1 MRHKD
6 RKRKSFS
13 DHPDKRQAAVGANN
27 YSPVAA
33 PATGGSETDQ
43 PAGGPPQ
50 QRIEQEAGH
59 HHRWLRRLF
68 WAGVILAA
76 VIVVLRIA
84 LWLSLPWIID
94 KTMEQYGLNARYERL
109 NLSLLTG
116 DAELWHLVLVPTD
129 ANTPFAD
136 VEYCRAAVSLVTLF
150 TRRLI
155 VRRVEIDGM
164 DINLT
169 RAQDGTFPQLRTLLT
184 VLRQRS
190 KAAQPTDTAA
200 APTAASPGQIDL
212 TPPLQMDA
220 LRLQHVQLQFRD
232 ETVEPVFETQLDL
245 NVRLSDLRSDKR
257 KTRFQILLSSP
268 PVLDQ
273 LQIDGTGSAEGRDLL
288 AEVHVALQGLHPD
301 AVKDY
306 LADLGLVPDAR
317 NLALSCSG
325 SVRVQGIEVMDAND
339 AGPVI
344 DETLSSN
351 EIAAAPSS
359 ATLQVQL
366 ESKNTT
372 VTIDGAEHFV
382 LEHAAVDAN
391 VADSGAIRAG
401 RIQIRGGAFHAW
413 RRPAGALSVGGFQ
426 FTRRPRPEPTSGPSD
441 QRPATSDGFAWSLDS
456 VEVRDVRLVLHD
468 QSVSPQADLALDLND
483 VTVRSAASDQEGLTL
498 TARLGAPGVVESLQ
512 TQGTVVLSSSQGSAA
527 LKISGTGI
535 RPDALQ
541 PYLEGLGLESLYTGG
556 TFSCDVNATFTN
568 QPNEPIGASGAITN
582 IHLQDTEELFG
593 LKTIG
598 VQGASIDP
606 VTGATRIDQVEISGQ
621 RLAVARDREGCLAT
635 LGFRLVGR
643 TSEPAPHQAESMEA
657 VQEIR
662 TPSTLGAHR
671 TKTAPIEIGRL
682 SWHDNELTFVDRM
695 VTPAK
700 TIAVPDLGFELTNL
714 VLGGDPNAASPA
726 SVKAWLR
733 SPGTIETVQLSGS
746 VAPEP
751 AGLSFDL
758 DLRGE
763 GLALVAMAPY
773 LAALGTESVMTEGS
787 VAARTKGRITW
798 GIDGLHCSAT
808 IRDAAVRD
816 GAAELAGLDQIDI
829 AQLHLAAT
837 GFQVERI
844 MLERPRLMLSRD
856 ESGVFACAGLRI
868 VRGQKTETEASPE
881 PVRPVRV
888 GRLEMKGAQIQWSD
902 HAVTPA
908 VSQSVGIDL
917 ALSEL
922 ALGVESPPTT
932 ISATVRAPGIVQKA
946 TVTGQLQTTPSKQGA
961 DLTLDAAGVN
971 AGPLLS
977 YLPPAVRPAL
987 EQGQLH
993 ARVTGELTA
1002 HPEGGRRIRASATDV
1017 DYRGD
1022 SEPEPFLRFD
1032 SAELAVD
1039 RFDPNAHLISIEQVS
1054 LQGLEATVE
1063 RKASGLMSLLGFDF
1077 GASESAP
1084 TDASG
1089 TTDEQRG
1096 LTPSASEEPP
1106 AAQQTVPDQAPG
1118 LASAVARKARRLPLV
1133 VLDRLSLEASKL
1145 TVKDAARPAATP
1157 LVISNL
1163 KVANTETVK
1172 LLGDEPDTNPPV
1184 KIDVHGQIEPLTES
1198 LALKIEVSPFVAQPQ
1213 ILAEWDITQ
1222 IQGPGLVSILPEV
1235 RSAVDANNL
1244 HTGRFSGTAQLTLH
1258 VERRDVA
1265 EFDFSRPFGV
1275 DAWVKAMAFRDAQT
1289 DTVLAGVEELR
1300 IVAPKVDLNSGSVH
1314 VKEIGLVNPQGAIRR
1329 ETDGWHLLGMTWK
1342 TTAKGRSADA
1352 NAVASANPQSPIHN
1366 PQSAFDLRVDQLL
1379 VTGVDFALVDNTVE
1393 PPMYVPLKGLDVEVR
1408 GFATAGADVK
1418 TPMRFNVIATAGEV
1432 PLPQTRRSSASASE
1446 EPADLPLAD
1455 IEDSSEP
1462 STMEN
1467 RLLFQ
1472 ELSATGRL
1480 TLYPRPDGW
1489 VKAGLSGLELVNFR
1503 GVASESGVTLRKGVF
1518 DASVDMRFHKDQP
1531 LSTRARLVFTD
1542 LSLTEPPDGFL
1553 AQLLTLPAS
1562 LDTVLF
1568 ILRDAGGSIRLPLS
1582 FKIGEDGLSRGQ
1594 ITQAAVGAAA
1604 TLIAGAVA
1612 GSPYRVAGTIGN
1624 ILGGDKEETSG
1635 AETYVVEYA
1644 AGITMLSDHQ
1654 AAELAQIAERLR
1666 NERDLAV
1673 TVRHHLGAADIEKA
1687 AGLVNLSEPQTKAL
1701 LAKLRQERTEL
1712 RRRRD
1717 ELAGQTRAAYAAG
1730 SRGNVTTRTRQ
1741 LQQAETQLG
1750 LIEQALDN
1758 LLETMR
1764 PGSEYAV
1771 RRRTQDA
1778 CIAIGKARIETV
1790 AALLAIEPA
1799 ADGPEASGRVTFVP
1813 PRFTEAGDPA
1823 GRITL
1828 TLSKSKAR

>member
-1 MRHKD
+1 MGH
-6 RKRKSFS
+6 RKRRTKSFS
-13 DHPDKRQAAVGANN
+13 DHPDPSQGASRMTPTVG
-27 YSPVAA
+27 
-33 PATGGSETDQ
+33 E
-43 PAGGPPQ
+43 PPDR
-50 QRIEQEAGH
+50 RIEREVGH
-59 HHRWLRRLF
+59 RHRWLRRLF
-68 WAGVILAA
+68 WACVILAA
-76 VIVVLRIA
+76 VIVILRIA

-136 VEYCRAAVSLVTLF
+136 VEYCRGAVSLVTLLS
-150 TRRLI
+150 RRLV

-164 DINLT
+164 DISLT

-190 KAAQPTDTAA
+190 EAAQPTDSEA
-200 APTAASPGQIDL
+200 APTSVSPHQIDL
-212 TPPLQMDA
+212 TPPLRMDA

-232 ETVEPVFETQLDL
+232 ETVEPVFQTQLDL

-257 KTRFQILLSSP
+257 KTRFQVLLSSP

-288 AEVHVALQGLHPD
+288 AELHVALQGLHPD

-325 SVRVQGIEVMDAND
+325 SVRVQGIQVTEAND
-339 AGPVI
+339 VAPLI
-344 DETLSSN
+344 EQTASPN
-351 EIAAAPSS
+351 EVAAALSS
-359 ATLQVQL
+359 ATLRVQL

-372 VTIDGAEHFV
+372 VTIDGTEHFV
-382 LEHAAVDAN
+382 LEHAVVDAN
-391 VADSGAIRAG
+391 VADSGAIQAG
-401 RIQIRGGAFHAW
+401 QIRIRGGAFHAW
-413 RRPAGALSVGGFQ
+413 RRPTGLLSMGGFE
-426 FTRRPRPEPTSGPSD
+426 FTRRSSHVPPLADGPSD
-441 QRPATSDGFAWSLDS
+441 QSAKGGTGDGFAWSLDG

-468 QSVSPQADLALDLND
+468 QSVSPQTNLVLDLND
-483 VTVRSAASDQEGLTL
+483 VTVRSARSGQDGLAL
-498 TARLGAPGVVESLQ
+498 TARLGAPGIVETLQ
-512 TQGTVVLSSSQGSAA
+512 ADGTMVLSSSRSNAA

-535 RPDALQ
+535 RPDLLK
-541 PYLEGLGLESLYTGG
+541 PYFGRLGLESLYTGG

-568 QPNEPIGASGAITN
+568 QPNEPIEASGAIRN

-593 LKTIG
+593 LKAID
-598 VQGASIDP
+598 VQGVKIDP
-606 VTGATRIDQVEISGQ
+606 AAGATRIDQVEISGQ

-643 TSEPAPHQAESMEA
+643 NDSGLQIPDDGFGTQRGGDKSA
-657 VQEIR
+657 IR
-662 TPSTLGAHR
+662 NPQSSIASTPDAHR
-671 TKTAPIEIGRL
+671 ERTTRIEIGRL
-682 SWHDNELTFVDRM
+682 SWHDNRLTFVDRM

-733 SPGTIETVQLSGS
+733 SPGTIETVELSGS
-746 VAPEP
+746 VAPEA

-758 DLRGE
+758 DLRGD

-773 LAALGTESVMTEGS
+773 LAALGAESSMAEGS

-798 GIDGLHCSAT
+798 GSDGLLCSAT
-808 IRDAAVRD
+808 IRDAAVND
-816 GAAELAGLDQIDI
+816 GAAEMAGLDQIDI
-829 AQLHLAAT
+829 AQLQLATA
-837 GFQVERI
+837 GLAVERI
-844 MLERPRLMLSRD
+844 TLERPRLMLSRD
-856 ESGVFACAGLRI
+856 ESGVLACAGLRI
-868 VRGQKTETEASPE
+868 VPGQKTKTETPPKPVSPM
-881 PVRPVRV
+881 RV
-888 GRLEMKGAQIQWSD
+888 GRLEVKNAEIQWSD
-902 HAVTPA
+902 DAVTPA
-908 VSQSVGIDL
+908 VSQTMGIDL
-917 ALSEL
+917 VLSDL
-922 ALGVESPPTT
+922 ALGVESPPAT
-932 ISATVRAPGIVQKA
+932 ISATVRAPGMVQQA
-946 TVTGQLQTTPSKQGA
+946 TVAGQLQTTPSKQGA
-961 DLTLDAAGVN
+961 DLTLDASGVN

-977 YLPPAVRPAL
+977 YLPPAVRPTL
-987 EQGQLH
+987 EEGRLH
-993 ARVTGELTA
+993 ARITGELTA
-1002 HPEGGRRIRASATDV
+1002 HPEGGRRIRVSAADV

-1039 RFDPNAHLISIEQVS
+1039 RFDPNAHLISIEQIS

-1077 GASESAP
+1077 GSVGRASAHAVD
-1084 TDASG
+1084 TV
-1089 TTDEQRG
+1089 TEQ
-1096 LTPSASEEPP
+1096 P
-1106 AAQQTVPDQAPG
+1106 AAQQAVPDQAQR
-1118 LASAVARKARRLPLV
+1118 LASGVARKARRNPLV
-1133 VLDRLSLEASKL
+1133 VLERLSLEASKL
-1145 TVKDAARPAATP
+1145 TVKDAARPAAKP

-1163 KVANTETVK
+1163 QVANSETVK

-1198 LALKIEVSPFVAQPQ
+1198 LSLKVEVSPFIAQPQ

-1235 RSAVDANNL
+1235 RSAVDANSL
-1244 HTGRFSGTAQLTLH
+1244 HTGRFSGTAQLTLRM
-1258 VERRDVA
+1258 ERRHVA
-1265 EFDFSRPFGV
+1265 EFDFSRPFGL
-1275 DAWVKAMAFRDAQT
+1275 DASFKSATFRDAQT
-1289 DTVLAGVEELR
+1289 DTVLAGVEEMR
-1300 IVAPKVDLNSGSVH
+1300 IVAPRVDLKGGSVH

-1329 ETDGWHLLGMTWK
+1329 ETDGWHLLGLTWR
-1342 TTAKGRSADA
+1342 TTAKERSTDA
-1352 NAVASANPQSPIHN
+1352 NAIAPANPQSPIPN
-1366 PQSAFDLRVDQLL
+1366 PQSAFDLRVDQFL
-1379 VTGVDFALVDNTVE
+1379 VTGVDFALVDNTVA

-1408 GFATAGADVK
+1408 GFATAGAGVK

-1432 PLPQTRRSSASASE
+1432 PLPQTRRSSTVDSA
-1446 EPADLPLAD
+1446 EPAEGT
-1455 IEDSSEP
+1455 IQDSSEP

-1489 VKAGLSGLELVNFR
+1489 VKAGLSGLELVNFK
-1503 GVASESGVTLRKGVF
+1503 GVAGQNGMTLRKGVF

-1582 FKIGEDGLSRGQ
+1582 FKIDEDGLSRGQ
-1594 ITQAAVGAAA
+1594 VTQAAVGAAA

-1624 ILGGDKEETSG
+1624 ILGGEKEETSG
-1635 AETYVVEYA
+1635 AETHVVEYA
-1644 AGITMLSDHQ
+1644 AGVTALSDRQ

-1673 TVRHHLGAADIEKA
+1673 TVRHHLGGADIEKA
-1687 AGLVNLSEPQTKAL
+1687 AGLVNLSDPQTKAL

-1712 RRRRD
+1712 QRRRD
-1717 ELAGQTRAAYAAG
+1717 ELAGQTRAAYTAG
-1730 SRGNVTTRTRQ
+1730 YRGNVTDRTRQ
-1741 LQQAETQLG
+1741 LQQVETQLG
-1750 LIEQALDN
+1750 LIERALDN

-1764 PGSEYAV
+1764 PGSEYAA
-1771 RRRTQDA
+1771 RRRVQDA

-1790 AALLAIEPA
+1790 AALLAIEPVA
-1799 ADGPEASGRVTFVP
+1799 GGPEAAGRITFVP
-1813 PRFTEAGDPA
+1813 PRFTEASEPG